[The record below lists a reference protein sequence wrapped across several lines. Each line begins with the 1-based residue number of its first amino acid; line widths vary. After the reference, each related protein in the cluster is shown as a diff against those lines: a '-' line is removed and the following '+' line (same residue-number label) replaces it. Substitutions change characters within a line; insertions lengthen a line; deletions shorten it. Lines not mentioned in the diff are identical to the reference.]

1 MESVRR
7 VKGEFGPSDRG
18 KIFIG
23 NIVIEKWNF
32 LMYKILSSERRLQ
45 QRMIRK
51 TRYDFKVV
59 EVSGRGE
66 RSKGGRGKQKG
77 SRKR

>member
-1 MESVRR
+1 MEE
-7 VKGEFGPSDRG
+7 EFGPSDRG

-23 NIVIEKWNF
+23 NIVIEKWN
-32 LMYKILSSERRLQ
+32 LSMYKILSNEWRLQ

>member
-1 MESVRR
+1 
-7 VKGEFGPSDRG
+7 
-18 KIFIG
+18 
-23 NIVIEKWNF
+23 
-32 LMYKILSSERRLQ
+32 MYKILSNEWRLQ